1 MAAGQDRGGVEP
13 RDAGGAGPRLPRRGL
28 LRLGAA
34 GLVAPLVAS
43 RTAAAQENLLLRGR
57 DGWLFPRWDLS
68 RQTPPEARRRIVHV
82 LGETRRLLAAG
93 GVDLN
98 ILLIPS
104 RTRIYRDM
112 IPPGTSFPADFQGRY
127 SAGQKAL
134 QDAGFAIANLAEA
147 FATQRQR
154 QPDQPLFFKTDTHWT
169 PAGCAIAAH
178 GMAMQLAR
186 NPALSPTT
194 GQVRSAVTYRE
205 DEHAGDLRN
214 LLPVADKR
222 SFQDPHFWQP
232 VITPQGGG
240 ASLLDEPRAD
250 VAAIGSSFF
259 HQRYGLAAMLGY
271 HLNRTVS
278 LAWNVHQIGPYK
290 TMLDYVGSASFQ
302 QGRPKAIV
310 WGCHELD
317 FESPP
322 DRTATWGQNAMADE
336 AFLARMKQ
344 VVA

>member
-1 MAAGQDRGGVEP
+1 MVG
-13 RDAGGAGPRLPRRGL
+13 RRGML
-28 LRLGAA
+28 QLGAA
-34 GLVAPLVAS
+34 GLAGLAAPGIA
-43 RTAAAQENLLLRGR
+43 RAQDNLLLRGR
-57 DGWLFPRWDLS
+57 DGWLFPKWDLS
-68 RQTPPEARRRIVHV
+68 RQTPPEARRRILQV
-82 LGETRRLLAAG
+82 LGETRRIFAAG

-112 IPPGTSFPADFQGRY
+112 IPPGTAFPADFQGRY
-127 SAGQKAL
+127 AAGQKGL
-134 QDAGFAIANLAEA
+134 QDAGFTIANLAEA
-147 FATQRQR
+147 FPAQRQR

-169 PAGCAIAAH
+169 PGGCAIAAH
-178 GMAMQLAR
+178 AMAMQLAR
-186 NPALSPTT
+186 NPALSPQT

-214 LLPVADKR
+214 LLPAADKR
-222 SFQDPHFWQP
+222 NFQDPHFWQP
-232 VITPQGGG
+232 VITPQVTAASGG

-250 VAAIGSSFF
+250 VAAVGSSFF
-259 HQRYGLAAMLGY
+259 HQRYGLAAMIGY
-271 HLNRTVS
+271 HLNRSVA

-290 TMLDYVGSASFQ
+290 TMLDYVGSSGFQ

-322 DRTATWGQNAMADE
+322 DRSATWGQNAMADDV
-336 AFLARMKQ
+336 FLNRMKQ
-344 VVA
+344 VVG